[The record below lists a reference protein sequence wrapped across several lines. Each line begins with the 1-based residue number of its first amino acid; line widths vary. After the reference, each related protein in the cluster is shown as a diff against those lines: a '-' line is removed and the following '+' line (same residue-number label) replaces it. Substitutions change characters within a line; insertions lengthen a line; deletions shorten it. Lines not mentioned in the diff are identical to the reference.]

1 MIVNMTS
8 QRNQRPGSLADR
20 IAVPGL
26 IRYVAL
32 LNALVFLL
40 HLAAPGYLSV
50 LELDPRL
57 VLQGEIWRLVTWIF
71 IPETLSPIWILF
83 SLLFLLYLGDGLEAE
98 MGASRLTVFYL
109 RGIALCTAVS
119 FAMSLA
125 FGSPPVGR
133 ANTFLNLSLLLAFA
147 SVYPDFRVLV
157 FFILPVRIS
166 WLAIFSLLLMV
177 LASLGQPL
185 SVAATLGAALIN
197 YLIDFSGQLWGRMG
211 GKGTLRSPLKK
222 QDVHKEEPLHRCE
235 ICGMTEGSQPDGEF
249 RVSSD
254 GKEYCL
260 AHLPGRS

>member
-1 MIVNMTS
+1 MSRHGTG
-8 QRNQRPGSLADR
+8 GSSWQER
-20 IAVPGL
+20 IAIPGL

-40 HLAAPGYLSV
+40 HLVSPGYLSM
-50 LELDPRL
+50 LELDPTL
-57 VLQGEIWRLVTWIF
+57 VLNGQVWRLITWIF
-71 IPETLSPIWILF
+71 IPETLSPLWILF

-211 GKGTLRSPLKK
+211 GKRTLNSPLKR
-222 QDVHKEEPLHRCE
+222 QDVHKEDPLHRCE
-235 ICGMTEGSQPDGEF
+235 TCGMTERSHPDGEF

-254 GKEYCL
+254 GREYCL